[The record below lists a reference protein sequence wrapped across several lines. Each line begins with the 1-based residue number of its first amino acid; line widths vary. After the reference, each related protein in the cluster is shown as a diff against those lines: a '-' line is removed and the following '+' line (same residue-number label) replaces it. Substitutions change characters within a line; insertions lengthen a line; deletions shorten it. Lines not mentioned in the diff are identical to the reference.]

1 MSSIT
6 VQRLTFEFKHAEY
19 LENGLATLH
28 PSTLYKGYKAK
39 LAARETARQ
48 RLVVTAWEIEESE
61 HFTAFLDALHAENE
75 DQLGLADKELQRFRS
90 FFSEH
95 DRLQVDDDRDY
106 LQAIYEDECEILR
119 VTSAQAEQISKILGS
134 RVKDAF
140 LQSGAA
146 ESRPHSLEIPDDED
160 DRIILDSS
168 EDLDSEEECPGVGA
182 GEASHQPHA
191 LPIVN
196 ATRIFICTLD
206 PSYSLN
212 RGSSKIAIPKPARG
226 SGLNPSH
233 FPANTQMDLSNEQPE
248 EPASNAFN
256 PHSYYSNYTD
266 PSFSTHSG
274 FAPFNYNDDT
284 RAGPSSSAQDDPSSS
299 AGLGSSSSANLHYS
313 NYTDPSFS
321 AHSDHAPF
329 NYNDD
334 ARTGPSSSAQG
345 DPSSSA
351 GLGSSSSANLHYG
364 NYTNPSFSAHSDH
377 APFNYND
384 DTRTGPS
391 SSAGLGSS
399 SSANLHTHSGHAPF
413 NYDNN
418 ARSGPSSSAGL
429 GPSSSTN
436 LHHTPFNYDDNA
448 HAGPSSSANYSLPNY
463 HPDELSALDDMSGI
477 APNPHHIQVLYSS
490 TEAEPSLGPQHN
502 PPPITMGEIPVS
514 QVIHTTGPARSS
526 DRRRCARKLPG
537 TPYLTRQD
545 SDVQANIAATTEANI
560 TVVQATSGAPD
571 NNRYFMVTGAVR
583 DQIFQRAKELAMG
596 VIFTKDA
603 MATSTDDKNLIVK
616 SLLRQ
621 ATPKFPGLSGT
632 PRWSNQSKDVTKI
645 WRKVIVVRTVLMT
658 FTRDGIVVAYDLFPP
673 QGSQISPEAF
683 RVTRVGCLVRDN
695 SFMHKYSFNVDGTLT
710 IHAKFKNPF
719 ILFLITKLI
728 WNTRFRLDNLLTSPH
743 EQLRYMMGLAGTFTK
758 CALMEQGREV
768 LSATRRLSPEANSS
782 TFDGICSEMDDLS
795 IEEQAD
801 LDEWIDHIVV
811 CGVSQQ
817 RIKVELSDFNLDS
830 D

>member
-1 MSSIT
+1 MKKKQSPYPVYPAPIELRYAAHFLGRESNPYVSFDAISKVQYMSSIN

-61 HFTAFLDALHAENE
+61 CFTAFLDALHAENE

-106 LQAIYEDECEILR
+106 LQAIYEDECKILC

-146 ESRPHSLEIPDDED
+146 ESRPRNLKIPDDED

-212 RGSSKIAIPKPARG
+212 RSSSKIMIPKPARG

-233 FPANTQMDLSNEQPE
+233 FPANTQMDLSDEQPE

-256 PHSYYSNYTD
+256 PHSVLH
-266 PSFSTHSG
+266 THSG

-284 RAGPSSSAQDDPSSS
+284 RAGPLSSAQDDPSSS
-299 AGLGSSSSANLHYS
+299 TGLGSSSSTNLH
-313 NYTDPSFS
+313 

-351 GLGSSSSANLHYG
+351 GLGSSSSANLH
-364 NYTNPSFSAHSDH
+364 
-377 APFNYND
+377 
-384 DTRTGPS
+384 
-391 SSAGLGSS
+391 
-399 SSANLHTHSGHAPF
+399 THSGHAPF
-413 NYDNN
+413 NYDND
-418 ARSGPSSSAGL
+418 AQSGPSSSAGL
-429 GPSSSTN
+429 DPSSSAN
-436 LHHTPFNYDDNA
+436 LHNYTDTSFGMHSGHTPFNYDDNA

-477 APNPHHIQVLYSS
+477 APNPHHIQVPYSS

-514 QVIHTTGPARSS
+514 QVIHTMGPHQEN
-526 DRRRCARKLPG
+526 LPG

-545 SDVQANIAATTEANI
+545 SDVQANIATTTEANV

-571 NNRYFMVTGAVR
+571 DNRYFMVTGAVR

-603 MATSTDDKNLIVK
+603 MVTSTDDKNLIVK

-621 ATPKFPGLSGT
+621 AMPKFPGLSGT
-632 PRWSNQSKDVTKI
+632 PRWSNQSKDSYED
-645 WRKVIVVRTVLMT
+645 MAQN
-658 FTRDGIVVAYDLFPP
+658 GIVMAYDLFPP

-683 RVTRVGCLVRDN
+683 HVTCVGHLIRDN
-695 SFMHKYSFNVDGTLT
+695 SFMHKYSFNVDGMLQFTQSSRIRLSSSSSPNSSG
-710 IHAKFKNPF
+710 IPCFQ
-719 ILFLITKLI
+719 
-728 WNTRFRLDNLLTSPH
+728 LDNLLTSPH

-768 LSATRRLSPEANSS
+768 LSATCRLSPEANSS

-817 RIKVELSDFNLDS
+817 CIKVELSDFNLDL

>member
-1 MSSIT
+1 MPPKCTKGKIT
-6 VQRLTFEFKHAEY
+6 
-19 LENGLATLH
+19 
-28 PSTLYKGYKAK
+28 
-39 LAARETARQ
+39 
-48 RLVVTAWEIEESE
+48 
-61 HFTAFLDALHAENE
+61 
-75 DQLGLADKELQRFRS
+75 
-90 FFSEH
+90 
-95 DRLQVDDDRDY
+95 
-106 LQAIYEDECEILR
+106 
-119 VTSAQAEQISKILGS
+119 
-134 RVKDAF
+134 
-140 LQSGAA
+140 
-146 ESRPHSLEIPDDED
+146 
-160 DRIILDSS
+160 
-168 EDLDSEEECPGVGA
+168 
-182 GEASHQPHA
+182 
-191 LPIVN
+191 
-196 ATRIFICTLD
+196 
-206 PSYSLN
+206 
-212 RGSSKIAIPKPARG
+212 IPKPARG

-233 FPANTQMDLSNEQPE
+233 FPANTQMDLSDEQPE

-274 FAPFNYNDDT
+274 FAPFNYNDDART
-284 RAGPSSSAQDDPSSS
+284 GPSSS

-334 ARTGPSSSAQG
+334 TCTGP
-345 DPSSSA
+345 
-351 GLGSSSSANLHYG
+351 SSSANLHYS

-384 DTRTGPS
+384 NARTGPS

-399 SSANLHTHSGHAPF
+399 SSANLHYSNYTNPSFSTHSGHAPF
-413 NYDNN
+413 NYDND

-436 LHHTPFNYDDNA
+436 LHYSNYTDTSFRMHSSHTPFNYDDNA

-463 HPDELSALDDMSGI
+463 HPDKLSALDDMSGI
-477 APNPHHIQVLYSS
+477 APNPHHIQVPYSS

-526 DRRRCARKLPG
+526 DRWRRARKLPR
-537 TPYLTRQD
+537 TPYLTCQD
-545 SDVQANIAATTEANI
+545 SDVQANIAVTTEANV

-571 NNRYFMVTGAVR
+571 DNRYFMVTGAIR

-603 MATSTDDKNLIVK
+603 MATSTDDKNLVVK

-632 PRWSNQSKDVTKI
+632 PRWSNQSKDITKI

-743 EQLRYMMGLAGTFTK
+743 EQLHYMMGLAGTFTK
-758 CALMEQGREV
+758 CTLMEQGREV

-782 TFDGICSEMDDLS
+782 TFDGIYSEMDDLS